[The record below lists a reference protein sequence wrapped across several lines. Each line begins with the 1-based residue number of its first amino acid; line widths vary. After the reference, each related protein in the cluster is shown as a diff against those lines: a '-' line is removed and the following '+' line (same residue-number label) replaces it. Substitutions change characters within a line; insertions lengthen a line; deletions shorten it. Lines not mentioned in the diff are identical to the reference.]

1 VATISTSR
9 HYGLALDNK
18 LPGLGS
24 TALGQVLDDAVAV
37 GVGWIRLDLAWNNI
51 QPNSPASY
59 SWSSF
64 DRVVAAANT
73 RHLSLLPELAYTP
86 SWAWPAG
93 CANVKCHP
101 ADPNQFATF
110 AAAAVARYAPQ
121 GIHSWEIWNEPN
133 AGYYWQ
139 PAADV
144 GQYVSLLQSA
154 VPAIKAADPS
164 ATVISG
170 GLAPKST
177 GGGDI
182 GQLDW
187 LPAFCSQG
195 GIKVVDAVGYHP
207 YSGQVPTGYNA
218 KWNPWNQI
226 STTSTSFRSIL
237 DSCGYPTMKVWATE
251 YGATTIGPGPMATT
265 DNLLLGATPKPDHV
279 SESLQAQDA
288 TDSVFLTNGSP
299 TIAAMFWY
307 SNIDSQGT
315 SRGSGYG
322 LRHLDGTPKP
332 SYAALQQA
340 LAQVH

>member
-1 VATISTSR
+1 MA
-9 HYGLALDNK
+9 NK
-18 LPGLGS
+18 LPGLS
-24 TALGQVLDDAVAV
+24 PSALGQVLDDAVAV

-51 QPNSPASY
+51 QPNSPTVY
-59 SWSSF
+59 NWSKF
-64 DRVVAAANT
+64 DGVVAAANA

-101 ADPNQFATF
+101 ADPNQFAAF
-110 AAAAVARYAPQ
+110 ARAAVARYAPQ
-121 GIHSWEIWNEPN
+121 GIHSWELWNEPN

-144 GQYVSLLQSA
+144 TQYVELLKAA
-154 VPAIKAADPS
+154 VPAIKAVDPG

-187 LPAFCSQG
+187 VTALCSQG
-195 GIKVVDAVGYHP
+195 GVKLVDAIGFHP
-207 YSGQVPTGYNA
+207 YSGHVPPGYNA
-218 KWNPWNQI
+218 SWNAWNQI
-226 STTSTSFRSIL
+226 SGTSTSFRSIL

-251 YGATTIGPGPMATT
+251 YGASTIGTGTMATP
-265 DNLLLGATPKPDHV
+265 DNLMIGANPRPDHV

-288 TDSVFLTNGSP
+288 SDAVHLTSASS
-299 TIAAMFWY
+299 TIAALFWY
-307 SNIDSQGT
+307 TNIDSAGT
-315 SRGSGYG
+315 SKSSGYG
-322 LRHLDGTPKP
+322 LRHLDGTAKP
-332 SYAALQQA
+332 AYAAYQQA
-340 LAQVH
+340 IASVH